1 MNLNV
6 ALPLASSVL
15 SFVFFAFLIDQWIER
30 RRPYQLIWA
39 IGMLW
44 YALSAGTEFLGGA
57 IGWSEPLYRA
67 WYLIGA
73 IWVAGWLGLGT
84 VFLLAKTRFGYAFAV
99 SLGLAGLFTYLSWVK
114 YDYPGSGAAPIIYG
128 LVALVLAIAIVV
140 MTYRGDARWPWLA
153 AAAIVGGSV
162 LSLGMVLTTP
172 LAAPG
177 YAVDPATHIPVGA
190 LFPGSIRLLTPF
202 FNVTGAFALT
212 FGALYS
218 AYVFAMKRRVIRYSI
233 QPGSS
238 FIELFGRRL
247 AAPRAGVAALV
258 VFTLITGLALVAFM
272 VNFVASLPAIGRA
285 IRARE
290 VNSRV
295 PATIL
300 IAIGGFIPALTSG
313 ANRFGSTSGF
323 FVGEFLGVLFL
334 FVGFLVSVEVF
345 RDIRIP
351 FTGRILRSRSVEA

>member
-1 MNLNV
+1 MNFNV

-15 SFVFFAFLIDQWIER
+15 SLVFFVFLLDQWLER

-57 IGWSEPLYRA
+57 FGWSEPLYRS

-99 SLGLAGLFTYLSWVK
+99 SLALAGLFTVLSWAR
-114 YDYPGSGAAPIIYG
+114 YDYPGSGATPYVYG
-128 LVALVLAIAIVV
+128 LAALVLAIGVVV
-140 MTYRGDARWPWLA
+140 MTARRDDRWVWLA
-153 AAAIVGGSV
+153 GGAIVGGSV
-162 LSLGMVLTTP
+162 LSLVLVVMTP

-177 YAVDPATHIPVGA
+177 YAVDPATHIPVGT

-218 AYVFAMKRRVIRYSI
+218 AYVFMPKRRVIRYD
-233 QPGSS
+233 
-238 FIELFGRRL
+238 LGRGRSPL
-247 AAPRAGVAALV
+247 TFAIAAVGIP
-258 VFTLITGLALVAFM
+258 
-272 VNFVASLPAIGRA
+272 VNFLASLPGAIIALLSGRL
-285 IRARE
+285 
-290 VNSRV
+290 NTRV

-300 IAIGGFIPALTSG
+300 IAIGGFIPAITSG

-334 FVGFLVSVEVF
+334 FAGFLVSVEVF
-345 RDIRIP
+345 REFRIP
-351 FTGRILRSRSVEA
+351 FTGRVLRTRGVEG